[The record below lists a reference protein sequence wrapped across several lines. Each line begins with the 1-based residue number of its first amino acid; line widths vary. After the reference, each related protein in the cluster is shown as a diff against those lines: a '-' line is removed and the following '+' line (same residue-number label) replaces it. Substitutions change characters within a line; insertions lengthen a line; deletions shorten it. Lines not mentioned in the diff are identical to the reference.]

1 MKQGAATTSEGV
13 LANFFNSLLSKKT
26 GGLAG
31 GQPGPVG
38 APPSVGAGAA
48 GAKPAAGA
56 DDCEYFSLRLS
67 GEVSAIFASAKVGG
81 WWNLS
86 PDFCQCEFNEPI
98 PFTYLCCSK
107 VTWFHGYMAA
117 RLLLWFYNVI
127 FSMDSVN
134 IAVFNTLLSRSTN

>member
-67 GEVSAIFASAKVGG
+67 GGVSAIFASAKVKGG
-81 WWNLS
+81 DLS
-86 PDFCQCEFNEPI
+86 LERKGGTNFC
-98 PFTYLCCSK
+98 
-107 VTWFHGYMAA
+107 
-117 RLLLWFYNVI
+117 
-127 FSMDSVN
+127 
-134 IAVFNTLLSRSTN
+134 